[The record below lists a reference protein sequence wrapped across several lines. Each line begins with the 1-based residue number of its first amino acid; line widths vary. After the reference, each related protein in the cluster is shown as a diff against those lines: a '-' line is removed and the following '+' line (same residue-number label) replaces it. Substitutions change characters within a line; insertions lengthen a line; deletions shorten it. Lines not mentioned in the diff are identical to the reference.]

1 MEQANKLEIAGPLLM
16 LGRIPPR
23 REEPSGRQ
31 HAEEPRGRDAV
42 ERPVIRGEEAL
53 GALVH
58 LAAPGRH
65 HPGRERAVLDQ
76 LLGHPRSLLLIAV
89 VTVDPRAEVGA
100 HGVEALLHH
109 LHGRADER
117 VGRGAE
123 LDELG
128 EAAHGVRQSGDGVVA
143 DVQLTERDEE
153 ADAVGQLAKALEVLA
168 HVERFQVAEVLEPVG
183 QRTEA
188 VEARVQRP
196 QRRHV

>member
-16 LGRIPPR
+16 LGRIPPW

-42 ERPVIRGEEAL
+42 ERPVIRREEAL

-58 LAAPGRH
+58 LAAPRRH
-65 HPGRERAVLDQ
+65 HPGRERAVPDQ
-76 LLGHPRSLLLIAV
+76 LLGHPRPLLLIAV
-89 VTVDPRAEVGA
+89 VTVDPRAQVGA
-100 HGVEALLHH
+100 HGVEALLHD
-109 LHGRADER
+109 LHGRAHER
-117 VGRGAE
+117 VARGAE

-128 EAAHGVRQSGDGVVA
+128 EAAHGVRQRRDGVVA

-183 QRTEA
+183 QRAEV
-188 VEARVQRP
+188 VETRVQCP
-196 QRRHV
+196 